1 MTKKLLAIVLA
12 VLVLSGSTEI
22 QQLLRFPLLV
32 QHYLQHRNKD
42 ASLSFI
48 EFIKLHYA
56 REEYPNDNDDNDDN
70 RLPFKSAG
78 DISHIDVP
86 VIEKRVDNVEIFSL
100 EKRPPAYYPE
110 SVPDHRSFSIFHP
123 PRIT

>member
-86 VIEKRVDNVEIFSL
+86 VIEKR
-100 EKRPPAYYPE
+100 PPAYYPE